1 MDIIK
6 KLKNSSKLIHCI
18 TNPISMMQ
26 CANSI
31 LGLGARP
38 IMAEHPLEV
47 IDITDSSD
55 ALLINLGNITDVRM
69 QSMAKSFETALYKK
83 LPVVVDAVGV
93 SCSEV
98 RKEFFYRKLI
108 TAMDTICI
116 EEDSRPFLVIKGNY
130 SEIKALFD
138 ENYKGSG
145 VDGDASLTIED
156 IIHVSKELAKDLGA
170 VILASGKTDIVTDGE
185 KVFTVDNG
193 VKELS
198 MITGTGC
205 MLGTICASFLSVQ
218 EDVEAVAYAC
228 AFLGI
233 AGERAAAEGTI
244 DKENKSMGTGT
255 FLMKLLDEIS
265 LLQDRDLEEAAKI
278 RQI

>member
-6 KLKNSSKLIHCI
+6 KLKNSNKLIHCI

-38 IMAEHPLEV
+38 IMAEHPMEV
-47 IDITDSSD
+47 IDITDSAD

-69 QSMAKSFETALYKK
+69 EAMRKSFETALYKRI
-83 LPVVVDAVGV
+83 PIVVDAVGV
-93 SCSEV
+93 ACSEI
-98 RKEFFYRKLI
+98 RKEFFYKKLI
-108 TAMDTICI
+108 TAMDCICTT
-116 EEDSRPFLVIKGNY
+116 EESKPFLVIKGNY
-130 SEIKALFD
+130 SEIKALYD

-156 IIHVSKELAKDLGA
+156 TIHVAKELAKDLGA

-185 KVFTVDNG
+185 KTFIVDNG

-205 MLGTICASFLSVQ
+205 MLGAICASFLSVQ
-218 EDVEAVAYAC
+218 EDVEAVAESC
-228 AFLGI
+228 TFLGI
-233 AGERAAAEGTI
+233 AGERAA
-244 DKENKSMGTGT
+244 KEPVGSGT
-255 FLMKLLDEIS
+255 FLVKLLDEVS
-265 LLQDRDLEEAAKI
+265 LLQDEDIRKLAKI
-278 RQI
+278 RKE